1 MPAHSSEAF
10 SQWSLDR
17 VALGLDST
25 TSRDGIGM
33 VAHIFN
39 PIDVEA
45 VNLVTSR
52 PAWTARQTTKPLVY
66 QGGTQEGRSWPEG
79 GEPEK
84 RDHILTSP

>member
-45 VNLVTSR
+45 GESCDFKASLDCKANNKTPGLSR
-52 PAWTARQTTKPLVY
+52 WDPGGKELAR
-66 QGGTQEGRSWPEG
+66 R
-79 GEPEK
+79 
-84 RDHILTSP
+84 R